1 MKKSTKNREQ
11 LARTAMRLFR
21 RKGYASTGLQ
31 EILDVSGVPKGS
43 LYYYFPDGK
52 EALAE
57 AAVLMAGELGIE
69 TIQTL
74 AARHRKPRTFV
85 RAWCRQ
91 YASWMEESGFTSG
104 SPIATTVLETVP
116 QSERLL
122 AASQRVLDRQIEA
135 IANVF
140 LADGMKRTEAK
151 LTAQTLISA
160 LEGSLILSR
169 IRQSKD
175 PILNVAKLIDHER

>member
-85 RAWCRQ
+85 RASCCR
-91 YASWMEESGFTSG
+91 
-104 SPIATTVLETVP
+104 
-116 QSERLL
+116 R
-122 AASQRVLDRQIEA
+122 
-135 IANVF
+135 
-140 LADGMKRTEAK
+140 
-151 LTAQTLISA
+151 
-160 LEGSLILSR
+160 
-169 IRQSKD
+169 
-175 PILNVAKLIDHER
+175 